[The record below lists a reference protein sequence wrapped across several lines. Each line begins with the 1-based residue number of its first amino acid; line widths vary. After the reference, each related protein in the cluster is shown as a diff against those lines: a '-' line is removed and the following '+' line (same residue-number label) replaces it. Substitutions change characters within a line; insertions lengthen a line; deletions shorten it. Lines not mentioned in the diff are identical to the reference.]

1 MRVVIETILG
11 CLLVTTGILS
21 ATDVNNLQKGN
32 EGMMNFNTQLDPVD
46 VPIWEVGDRW
56 IFKVGRINADFQSD
70 NLSMQLETERYNVT
84 FEVVGVYDEFYNAT
98 IESITPCKFVLLV
111 NFGDGFIN
119 ITGDFLRDTKGVI
132 IINKSNIG
140 INEAHFHVYGKS
152 DVTIWD
158 QPYFKWWPFKIGPI
172 KGIRGH
178 NYLDINFTH
187 TFAMLN
193 FPLDVGSIYPL
204 PENNFSVAGRV
215 KSFFLKTVSWIND
228 CIREKG
234 GPWRPG
240 PKNLS
245 NLIAEL
251 LPPDDPVLRIEKVL
265 QKLNLSNTFQM
276 IKIPGAFF
284 CNGIELVTV
293 PGGTYEAYN
302 ISIIGGLA
310 NIYYAPDAG
319 NFIKFS
325 GNFQNIFPSLR
336 EMDIVLMET
345 NYS

>member
-1 MRVVIETILG
+1 MLTP
-11 CLLVTTGILS
+11 GILQ
-21 ATDVNNLQKGN
+21 ATDTNNLQKEN
-32 EGMMNFNTQLDPVD
+32 EIIKKFNTQLNPVD

-56 IFKVGRINADFQSD
+56 IFRVGRINAEFLSD
-70 NLSMQLETERYNVT
+70 NLSMQFETERYNVT
-84 FEVVGVYDEFYNAT
+84 FEVVDDYGDYYKTT
-98 IESITPCKFVLLV
+98 IESKTPCDFDMLV
-111 NFGDGFIN
+111 NFGDGLIN
-119 ITGDFLRDTKGVI
+119 ISGNFLRDTEGVV

-152 DVTIWD
+152 DVTIWE

-178 NYLDINFTH
+178 NYLDVNFTN

-193 FPLDVGSIYPL
+193 FPLDIGLIYPL
-204 PENNFSVAGRV
+204 PENNFSITGRV
-215 KSFFLKTVSWIND
+215 ESFFLKFVSWFNNR
-228 CIREKG
+228 IRDNG

-245 NLIAEL
+245 DLIAEL
-251 LPPDDPVLRIEKVL
+251 LPPDDPVLRIDNVL
-265 QKLNLSNTFQM
+265 QKLNLSNTFHM

-284 CNGIELVTV
+284 CTGIENITV
-293 PGGTYEAYN
+293 PAGTYEAYN
-302 ISIIGGLA
+302 VSIVGGLA